1 MMKKLG
7 ILIRKVI
14 ISFLVLYAFNILVN
28 SLNIV
33 IPLNAITV
41 SIVAILGM
49 PGLLSLV
56 ALFFIVK

>member
-1 MMKKLG
+1 MKKLG